1 MYSAGYAVKLNLD
14 LIIMNV
20 PAFRRSLLQYL
31 AVSALIVAW
40 LADHQVTASQGRAT
54 LLIAVLLF
62 ALCVLLAFLTAYDFS
77 ATRARIE
84 SQYDAHAAF
93 EEVDERTMLSRHQP
107 LRAQFM
113 VREFA
118 AENARKV
125 KPQFRRV

>member
-1 MYSAGYAVKLNLD
+1 
-14 LIIMNV
+14 MNT
-20 PAFRRSLLQYL
+20 ATFRRSFGWSL
-31 AVSALIVAW
+31 AVSALLVAW
-40 LADHQVTASQGRAT
+40 LVDHQVTPNQGRAT
-54 LLIAVLLF
+54 LLIAVLL
-62 ALCVLLAFLTAYDFS
+62 LVICLLISFLTSYDFS
-77 ATRARIE
+77 PTRARNQ
-84 SQYDAHAAF
+84 SQYDAPAF